1 MKQFS
6 DSCVRNQAPILESL
20 QSIVPGNA
28 SILEIGS
35 GTGQHAVYFAAHQPD
50 WQIQPSD
57 RPGTLES
64 VEAWREE
71 SALENIR
78 PAIALDVN
86 GEWPAERFQVIY
98 SANTLHIMSA
108 ADVEAFFR
116 SAPECLFP
124 GGQLCIYDPF
134 KHEGEFTSA
143 SNADFDAM
151 LRARDPLSGIRDF
164 EWLIELAA
172 AQSLTW
178 QATIPMPANNEL
190 VVFQQQD
197 RPA

>member
-6 DSCVRNQAPILESL
+6 DSCARNQAPILKALS
-20 QSIVPGNA
+20 SRVPGNA

-64 VEAWREE
+64 VEAWRVE
-71 SALENIR
+71 SELENIR

-86 GEWPAERFQVIY
+86 GEWPAESFQLIY

-108 ADVEAFFR
+108 ADVEAFFCA
-116 SAPECLFP
+116 APECLVP
-124 GGQLCIYDPF
+124 DGQLCLYGPF
-134 KHEGEFTSA
+134 KHNGEFTSA

-151 LRARDPLSGIRDF
+151 LRARDPLSGIREF
-164 EWLIELAA
+164 EWLVELAS
-172 AQSLTW
+172 AQSLRW
-178 QATIPMPANNEL
+178 QETMPMPANNEL
-190 VVFQQQD
+190 LIFQRQD
-197 RPA
+197 SSA